1 MRKYGNHTQL
11 HKVND
16 SVLYQNTSTSRFL
29 VQMYF
34 INLFRYVTKENVP
47 KVQHFNQVSVHNV
60 YLAPFNHQYYRGRVD
75 AIDFKQGSV
84 TVFFIDF
91 GNVEDVAI
99 DELVVITRKGL
110 LALGDSALPLVKVN

>member
-1 MRKYGNHTQL
+1 MIL
-11 HKVND
+11 I
-16 SVLYQNTSTSRFL
+16 SVLYQIASTSRFL
-29 VQMYF
+29 VRIYF

-60 YLAPFNHQYYRGRVD
+60 YLAPFNYQYYRGRVD

>member
-1 MRKYGNHTQL
+1 MIL
-11 HKVND
+11 I
-16 SVLYQNTSTSRFL
+16 SVLYQNASTSRFL
-29 VQMYF
+29 VRIYF

-47 KVQHFNQVSVHNV
+47 KVQHFNQISVHNV